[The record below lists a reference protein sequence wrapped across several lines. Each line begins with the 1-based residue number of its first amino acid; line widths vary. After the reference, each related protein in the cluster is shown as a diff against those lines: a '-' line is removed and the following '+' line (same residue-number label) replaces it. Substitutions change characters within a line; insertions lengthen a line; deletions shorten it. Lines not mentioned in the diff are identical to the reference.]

1 VGVRNAAARFE
12 SPTAGEIEAIAG
24 AEQLELAPGE
34 LGPLR
39 RLVSALVAAADR
51 AESFSELEIEL
62 RHGRRDAGRRP
73 LPEEDE
79 FNAVIRT
86 CRVEGAASGPLAG
99 LTVGLKD
106 NIAVAGVPMTNGSR
120 LEPHTPTVDAVV
132 TERLLDAG
140 ATIVAKLNM
149 DDFAGGA
156 TGVMSAFGPA
166 RNPVDPSRSAGG
178 SSGGAG
184 AAVRAGIVDAALGVD
199 QGGSGRIPA
208 AFCGVVAIKATH
220 GLVPTFGVSHID
232 HTIDFVTP
240 LAQTVDRVALL
251 LEVLAGGDWRDPQ
264 WVRGELATAR
274 YTDAAGDGVSGLRAG
289 VVRESVDGTECEPA
303 VVEGLARCAERLRAS
318 GARVEEISIP
328 EWLRGFATFQ
338 PYVAHLV
345 ANMLRSEGVG
355 YGHLGYIDAGRMRAF
370 AVARRA
376 QSRLLN
382 PYVKAWL
389 LTDGYLRQKY
399 PGRSFATLH
408 NQRLLLRR
416 AFDDALREFDLLLTP
431 TIPIVATPLPPAHA
445 TLDELLDDSRECICY
460 NTAPLNLSG
469 HPALTLPSGTDEEGL
484 PTGVQ
489 LIGRNF
495 DEYTVFRAAFELER
509 CAVPTPARPGAG
521 PPLEPPPSAG

>member
-1 VGVRNAAARFE
+1 
-12 SPTAGEIEAIAG
+12 
-24 AEQLELAPGE
+24 
-34 LGPLR
+34 
-39 RLVSALVAAADR
+39 VSTLVAAAAR
-51 AESFSELEIEL
+51 AESFPELKVE
-62 RHGRRDAGRRP
+62 RRKGRRDPGRRP
-73 LPEEDE
+73 LPEEDP
-79 FNAVIRT
+79 FNAVIRI
-86 CRVEGAASGPLAG
+86 CRVEGAESGALAG
-99 LTVGLKD
+99 MTVGLKD

-120 LEPHTPTVDAVV
+120 LAPHTPTVDAVV

-140 ATIVAKLNM
+140 ATITGKLNM

-178 SSGGAG
+178 SSGGVG
-184 AAVRAGIVDAALGVD
+184 AAVRAGIVDLALGVD

-220 GLVPTFGVSHID
+220 GLIPTFGVSHID

-240 LAQTVDRVALL
+240 TAIDVYRVALL
-251 LEVLAGGDWRDPQ
+251 LEVLAGEDWRDPQ
-264 WVRGELATAR
+264 WVRGGLSTAR
-274 YTDAAGDGVSGLRAG
+274 YTDAQDDGVAGLRIG
-289 VVRESVDGTECEPA
+289 VIRESIEGTECEAA
-303 VVEGLARCAERLRAS
+303 VTEGVTRAADSLRAS
-318 GARVEEISIP
+318 GAHVEEVSIP

-355 YGHLGYIDAGRMRAF
+355 YGHLGYIDADRMHAF

-376 QSRLLN
+376 ESQLLN

-389 LTDGYLRQKY
+389 LADRYLRDKY
-399 PGRSFATLH
+399 PARSFATLH

-416 AFDDALREFDLLLTP
+416 AFDRVLHDYDLLVTP
-431 TIPIVATPLPPAHA
+431 TIPIVAPPLPAADA
-445 TLDELLDDSRECICY
+445 TLDELLDDSRECICF

-469 HPALTLPSGTDEEGL
+469 HPAISLPSGTDEAGL

-489 LIGRNF
+489 VIGRTF
-495 DEYTVFRAAFELER
+495 EDYTVFRAAFELER
-509 CAVPTPARPGAG
+509 
-521 PPLEPPPSAG
+521 LEATRALETA